1 MKEIC
6 ISAYEN
12 SNYNIVYES
21 FLDFFVNYF

>member
-12 SNYNIVYES
+12 RNYNIVYES